1 MSPLSGSGY
10 FFGVDDDVDVHR
22 RVGPGHASI
31 PHHGLQPPPDLL
43 RRDVRPL
50 RPLLR
55 ISVGGYDWAVR
66 FFPTEA
72 TAARWRFSS
81 SS

>member
-1 MSPLSGSGY
+1 VSAQGTDLFHITGY
-10 FFGVDDDVDVHR
+10 SLHQIFCAGTSV
-22 RVGPGHASI
+22 
-31 PHHGLQPPPDLL
+31 
-43 RRDVRPL
+43 PL